1 MGDRELVELAAKA
14 IGAKRHD
21 PFFKGD
27 VAKFTAEGYS
37 GYFNPL
43 HFKDQPLVLASQ
55 LDIDIQFD
63 AETETVSAMWVDK
76 RGNPGKF
83 KDILTICYRGRVK
96 VECTARV
103 IVRAAA
109 EIGKATPKE
118 ARHG

>member
-1 MGDRELVELAAKA
+1 MEDCEMIELAAKA
-14 IGAKRHD
+14 IGAKRHE
-21 PFFKGD
+21 PWFKGD
-27 VAKFTAEGYS
+27 VVKFTAEGYS

-43 HFKDQPLVLASQ
+43 YFKDQPLFLASQ

-63 AETETVSAMWVDK
+63 VETETVSALWVDK
-76 RGNPGKF
+76 RGNPGKL

-109 EIGKATPKE
+109 EIGRAAPKD
-118 ARHG
+118 AHHD